1 MYDTT
6 DMTQMS
12 PVVPNA
18 LQERVRREL
27 EPGEMIRWMEQPIP
41 RFFSPA
47 TIGMVLFGIPW
58 TAFAVFWICG
68 ASGFKMPNL
77 AGGGF
82 ALFPLFGL
90 PFVLVGIGMLS
101 SPLWAYQK
109 TLKTVYVITGQRAI
123 TIEGGWTTTVR
134 SYRPDQ
140 LKGMYRKE
148 RRNGVGDVILGQ
160 RVWTDSDNDRRSMD
174 VGFMNVRDAR
184 RVERLVNELA
194 ALARQEKGSP
204 CS

>member
-1 MYDTT
+1 MNNTE
-6 DMTQMS
+6 DMTRAQQMI
-12 PVVPNA
+12 PND

-47 TIGMVLFGIPW
+47 TIGMVLFGIP
-58 TAFAVFWICG
+58 
-68 ASGFKMPNL
+68 
-77 AGGGF
+77 
-82 ALFPLFGL
+82 
-90 PFVLVGIGMLS
+90 
-101 SPLWAYQK
+101 
-109 TLKTVYVITGQRAI
+109 
-123 TIEGGWTTTVR
+123 
-134 SYRPDQ
+134 
-140 LKGMYRKE
+140 
-148 RRNGVGDVILGQ
+148 
-160 RVWTDSDNDRRSMD
+160 WTDSDNDRRSMD